1 MGHETIR
8 RLDVFLGSVLCALLT
23 AVRRVADL
31 VGRPAVGQP
40 PTRILFLKLIEQGAT
55 VLACD
60 ALRLAAERVGRD
72 NLYCCVFVENR
83 SILDLLDVVPAE
95 NILAIRSDSFGH
107 FLRDVLHALAR
118 LRRARVDAVVDME
131 FFSRASAILAFLS
144 GARLRAGLHRFTAE
158 APYRGDLFTH
168 RVQHNPY
175 LHVSQAYRL
184 MVEALW
190 ADPADTPLMKTS
202 PAPIPTVPAFVAAE
216 HERVRMRAKLEE
228 AAGTPVHGPL
238 VLLNANAGD
247 RLPLRRWPEAR
258 FVELGKRLLDEYP
271 ALTIGL
277 TGTAEERPAIESL
290 REQLGARAVSLAGCT
305 TLREVLLLYTLAD
318 VLVTNDSGPG
328 HFASLTEVDSIVLFG
343 PETPVV
349 FGPLGPRSQAVSA
362 GLACSPCVSA
372 YNHRF
377 SPCRYNACM
386 HAISVDE
393 VLVRVRAALAARAAV
408 RAARRGAA

>member
-1 MGHETIR
+1 MEHETIR
-8 RLDVFLGSVLCALLT
+8 RLDVFVGSVLCGVLT
-23 AVRRVADL
+23 AVRRVTDL
-31 VGRPAVGQP
+31 VNGPTTGQP

-60 ALRLAAERVGRD
+60 AIRLAAERVGRD
-72 NLYCCVFVENR
+72 NVYCCVFVENR
-83 SILDLLDVVPAE
+83 SILDVLDVVPAQ
-95 NILAIRSDSFGH
+95 NIVAIRSDSFPH
-107 FLRDVLHALAR
+107 FVRDVLTALAR

-184 MVEALW
+184 VVEALW
-190 ADPADTPLMKTS
+190 ADPADTPLMKTA
-202 PAPIPTVPAFVAAE
+202 PAPLPGVPAFAPAE
-216 HERVRMRAKLEE
+216 HERVRMRAKLDE
-228 AAGTPVHGPL
+228 AAGSVVRGPL
-238 VLLNANAGD
+238 VLLNASAGD

-258 FVELGKRLLDEYP
+258 FVELGRRLLDEYP
-271 ALTIGL
+271 DLTIGL
-277 TGTAEERPAIESL
+277 TGTAEERPAIESV

-343 PETPVV
+343 PETPAV
-349 FGPLGPRSQAVSA
+349 FGPLGRRSQAVSA